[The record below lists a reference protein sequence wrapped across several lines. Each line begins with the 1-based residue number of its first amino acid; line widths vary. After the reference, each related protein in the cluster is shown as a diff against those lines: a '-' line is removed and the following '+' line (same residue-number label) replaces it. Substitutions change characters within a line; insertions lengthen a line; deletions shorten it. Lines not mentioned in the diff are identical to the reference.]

1 MESCRGVSY
10 EVHMSGEDIFCNT
23 ILLLGLL
30 YDTSFQSKNDIISA
44 MTPKPKT
51 TFSGDVDVEN
61 DRLLHF

>member
-1 MESCRGVSY
+1 
-10 EVHMSGEDIFCNT
+10 MSGEDIFCNT